1 MITSDPGPGLF
12 GIQACGIAL
21 ALQVSLWT
29 VWYTL
34 IKLSILVG
42 WCSTFPLNEV
52 RIKRD
57 STKIYAKRVTI
68 FGKPNACI
76 PLCVNNI
83 VYRTSG

>member
-12 GIQACGIAL
+12 GIQACGIA
-21 ALQVSLWT
+21 ACASSITMDSL
-29 VWYTL
+29 VYT
-34 IKLSILVG
+34 K
-42 WCSTFPLNEV
+42 CSTFPLNEV